1 MKYSNSIFGTLG
13 NPRFPVHRKS
23 KRFSSVL
30 EKDWLLT
37 YLFKIKSLLFRPQWH
52 KGDYMAK
59 RRILLTNVDPSSL
72 NPDSSEL
79 SRVIINRIGLMPR
92 KTGST
97 KQIYRVLIELYER
110 TKLANKEKK
119 PELSVLTVEEMGNFA
134 GITRQT
140 MYDYL
145 KRWIDLD
152 LIAKTTYIYQGKVI
166 IGYKLNGNTL
176 ENAFEKAAQRINNHV
191 EITLKYVRE
200 LQKTLKN
207 EKLSETMKT
216 KS

>member
-1 MKYSNSIFGTLG
+1 
-13 NPRFPVHRKS
+13 
-23 KRFSSVL
+23 
-30 EKDWLLT
+30 
-37 YLFKIKSLLFRPQWH
+37 
-52 KGDYMAK
+52 MAK

-207 EKLSETMKT
+207 ENEKINALNRQLMMEYSEIQSGVTVYQ
-216 KS
+216 KSKDELLMFVPLESDWEEVTI